1 MRLAKTASLAAADG
15 TFSITDWHG
24 FSIQRIVAS
33 GIRAASGL
41 ILAAAVA
48 SDCTAQSVSFKAPA
62 VRPAKVSLEA
72 AATATAPASQDAE
85 GGQAANAGRLVRAQL
100 VPHRYT
106 TIAAE
111 IGAKVNALPFSE
123 GAAFKAGQ
131 TLVSFDCAIQSAQL
145 NKARAALDASEF
157 TYKGNQRLMELNSV
171 GRVELDVS
179 RAEVAKNRAEV
190 EGMEALL
197 SKCTIT
203 APFSGRIS
211 EQKIRD
217 QQYAQAGQPVLEI
230 LDDSV
235 LEVEF
240 IAPSRWLAWLRQGM
254 VFSVRIDETS
264 RTYPAKLVRIAARAD
279 PVTQTVKLSGVIDGR
294 FPELL
299 AGMTGM
305 VSFAQPA
312 RPR

>member
-1 MRLAKTASLAAADG
+1 MRLAKSASLAAADG

-24 FSIQRIVAS
+24 FSIQRFVAS
-33 GIRAASGL
+33 GIRAATGL
-41 ILAAAVA
+41 MVAAAVTF
-48 SDCTAQSVSFKAPA
+48 DCTAQSVSFKAPA
-62 VRPAKVSLEA
+62 VRPAKVSLKA
-72 AATATAPASQDAE
+72 AATAPAAQDAE

-111 IGAKVNALPFSE
+111 IGAKVNALPFAE

-179 RAEVAKNRAEV
+179 RAEVAKNYAEV

-217 QQYAQAGQPVLEI
+217 QQYAQPGQPVLEI

-240 IAPSRWLAWLRQGM
+240 IAPSRWLAWLRQGK

-312 RPR
+312 RAR